1 MASALV
7 AAPGFA
13 RTSNGFVGTS
23 DGWTDL
29 ASDKTLDFDYD
40 TAPDGN
46 VLQTGEI
53 ALGRHDD
60 LHARAR
66 LRRLDRG
73 GRADAARASLAAG
86 FAGARGGLRGRVA
99 RLPGRARGSARR
111 R

>member
-7 AAPGFA
+7 AAPGFT

-29 ASDKTLDFDYD
+29 ASDKTLDFNYD
-40 TAPDGN
+40 TAADGN

-53 ALGRHDD
+53 ALDGTTTFT
-60 LHARAR
+60 LALGFGASP
-66 LRRLDRG
+66 
-73 GRADAARASLAAG
+73 AAAESTARASLADG
-86 FAGARGGLRGRVA
+86 FAGR
-99 RLPGRARGSARR
+99 SAAYADEWHGYLDSASPRHRR